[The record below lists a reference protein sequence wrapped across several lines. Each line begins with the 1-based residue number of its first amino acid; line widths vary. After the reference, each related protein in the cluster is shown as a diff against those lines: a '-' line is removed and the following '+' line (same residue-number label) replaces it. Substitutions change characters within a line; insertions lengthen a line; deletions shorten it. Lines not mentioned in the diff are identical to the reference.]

1 MMRIL
6 VTRELAKA
14 LGRHVKPARTGEAD
28 LLWRADL
35 KIIGMEPCVVLQE
48 QQTQYI
54 LLLCGLSG
62 EDFARFPQLL
72 QDRFWRELASI
83 CQQAGLYDKATL
95 IESLQAL
102 SEEQFYHLDP
112 EPPEEGKIISVME
125 KLERRVLHDD
135 LPLPTD
141 GKAAFDFGFLI
152 NTRLSKQAAQNG
164 DSNPAEGLGNLCL
177 NLIEMRQ
184 EAEKVQSLVVSVD
197 DNVVSVDFSR
207 RH

>member
-14 LGRHVKPARTGEAD
+14 LGRHVKPARNGDAD

-35 KIIGMEPCVVLQE
+35 KIIGMEACVVLQE
-48 QQTQYI
+48 QQTGYI
-54 LLLCGLSG
+54 LLLCGLNA
-62 EDFARFPQLL
+62 DQFASFPQLL

-83 CQQAGLYDKATL
+83 CQQAGLYDKAKL

-102 SEEQFYHLDP
+102 ATEQHYQLDP

-125 KLERRVLHDD
+125 KLERRVLYDN
-135 LPLPTD
+135 LPLPVD
-141 GKAAFDFGFLI
+141 GRSAFDFGFLI

-164 DSNPAEGLGNLCL
+164 DSNAAEGLGNLCL
-177 NLIEMRQ
+177 NLIEMRL
-184 EAEKVQSLVVSVD
+184 EAENLSPVVSID

-207 RH
+207 RT